1 MGKLGKGTGLQLTL
15 KLESMTKALQKII
28 EPVNRSLIA
37 RELTEDRFVRD
48 TNKAGN
54 KIYILNHHNAPNTMR
69 EIGRLR
75 ELSFREAGGG
85 TGNAIDIDEADVSA
99 HCYEQL
105 IVYSPEDC
113 EIIGGYRFITGERAK
128 NLYTGKFELS
138 TSHYFDFTE
147 KMEKEYLPYSIEFGR
162 SWVQPSYQP
171 SNNPR
176 KGVFALMNIWDG
188 LGSLVI
194 RYPEIKYLFGKV
206 TMYAHYH
213 REARDILLSFMNHY
227 FPNRPDLC
235 TPKKELNASH
245 DTSLFKS
252 FFKKEMSYDEGFKLL
267 NKLLKERG
275 EYIPPLI
282 NIYMGLSKTMITFGT
297 ARNPH
302 FGDVEETGILVTIA
316 DILQEVKDRH
326 VHY

>member
-1 MGKLGKGTGLQLTL
+1 
-15 KLESMTKALQKII
+15 MTTDPKEIIPPIERALI
-28 EPVNRSLIA
+28 EA
-37 RELTEDRFVRD
+37 ELNDERFVRN

-54 KIYILNHHNAPNTMR
+54 KIYIVNHHNSPNTMQ

-75 ELSFREAGGG
+75 EVSFRDAGGG
-85 TGNAIDIDEADVSA
+85 TGEQVDIDEADTSER
-99 HCYEQL
+99 CYEQL
-105 IVYSPEDC
+105 IVYSPEDR
-113 EIIGGYRFITGERAK
+113 EIVGGYRFITGERAH
-128 NLYTGKFELS
+128 NPETGNFDLS
-138 TSHYFDFTE
+138 TAHYFDFTDRMKE
-147 KMEKEYLPYSIEFGR
+147 EYLPYSIELGR
-162 SWVQPSYQP
+162 SWVQPAYQP
-171 SNNPR
+171 SVNPR

-194 RYPEIKYLFGKV
+194 NYPEIKYLFGKV
-206 TMYAHYH
+206 TMYTHYNK
-213 REARDILLSFMNHY
+213 EARDLLLSFMSHY

-235 TPKKELNASH
+235 APKDDLHAPYSDELFY
-245 DTSLFKS
+245 SLFEKHLPY
-252 FFKKEMSYDEGFKLL
+252 EEGFKRL

-297 ARNPH
+297 AQNPD

-326 VHY
+326 IHY